1 VFDGVTRS
9 TAGRTTGSST
19 SGRWAAAGRRT
30 SATRSFQPFLSHT
43 TKDAWTFAINT
54 ESSYDWKHKQWTV
67 PIDATVSK
75 LTRIG
80 KQPISLGVGARYYAE
95 SPTTGPHGWGA
106 RLIATLLF
114 PE

>member
-1 VFDGVTRS
+1 M
-9 TAGRTTGSST
+9 
-19 SGRWAAAGRRT
+19 
-30 SATRSFQPFLSHT
+30 
-43 TKDAWTFAINT
+43 
-54 ESSYDWKHKQWTV
+54 